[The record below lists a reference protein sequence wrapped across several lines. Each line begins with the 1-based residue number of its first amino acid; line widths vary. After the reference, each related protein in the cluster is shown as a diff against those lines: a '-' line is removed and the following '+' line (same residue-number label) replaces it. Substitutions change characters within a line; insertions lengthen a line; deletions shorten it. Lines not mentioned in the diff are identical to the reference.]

1 MGSGNRE
8 GHEGEPRKSRNV
20 RVVYSSVPV
29 LADWLRQRY
38 QAGHPAR
45 GRKPGGGPD
54 PEAREAREA
63 GSSALRRGTI
73 QNKPENA
80 ARVRQLRERWR
91 LERPVGGAARR
102 GSDRR
107 LAPEAEHATPGGG
120 AGARRWKDRVRDAR
134 TATPVGLEREGC
146 SDALPR
152 GGTPGTFGCGK

>member
-1 MGSGNRE
+1 MWFTAACPSWLTGCDKGTRWDTQPA
-8 GHEGEPRKSRNV
+8 GENPGAAPTRR
-20 RVVYSSVPV
+20 
-29 LADWLRQRY
+29 
-38 QAGHPAR
+38 R
-45 GRKPGGGPD
+45 GRRGRRGP
-54 PEAREAREA
+54 
-63 GSSALRRGTI
+63 LRCGRGTI

-102 GSDRR
+102 GSDRG
-107 LAPEAEHATPGGG
+107 LAPEAERATPGGG

-152 GGTPGTFGCGK
+152 RRDPGHVRLREISQSQGDKCRTIPPR